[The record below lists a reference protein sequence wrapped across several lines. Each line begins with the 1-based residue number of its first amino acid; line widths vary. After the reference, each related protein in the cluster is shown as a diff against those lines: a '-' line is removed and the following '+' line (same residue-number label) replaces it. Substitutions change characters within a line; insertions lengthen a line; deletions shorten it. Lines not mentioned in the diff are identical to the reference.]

1 VQVRAKIDAYYKDYK
16 YNIRNLPMAFSS
28 IITHR
33 IQRESPTASVKIHPR
48 SEAFAASGKLDEL
61 AYELKTNFIR
71 KGGKSYGRFSNE
83 TVEFPFSSWLQE
95 YRQDRLGFESFTQ
108 KAVNHFKNELEKS
121 EHFFD
126 AYLFFAVEKIE
137 AGDFLHVFA
146 VEHLSGLYLDADLT
160 INDSLYLDSSGF
172 SLAAKI
178 NLTDWDAGE
187 SVTYVTLLRGRGEK
201 EITDAFTNFIGF
213 SDKHDIKS
221 DTVDFLQAV
230 ESFSQTL
237 DEATAKITRTKVVDY
252 CMEQKKAGK
261 PVVIRELSDTL
272 SQEIKSYEPE
282 HFSRHIETKQAE
294 SKSEFIPDAA
304 QLRNYIR
311 ISGRNDSLSMSFASE
326 CLGNEIVYD
335 ANSDSLTIK
344 NIPPAL
350 KARLLKHLK
359 ES

>member
-1 VQVRAKIDAYYKDYK
+1 
-16 YNIRNLPMAFSS
+16 MAFSA
-28 IITHR
+28 IIAHR
-33 IQRESPTASVKIHPR
+33 IQRESPTTSVTIHNR
-48 SEAFAASGKLDEL
+48 TEAFTASGKLDEL

-71 KGGKSYGRFSNE
+71 KGSKSYGRFSSE
-83 TVEFPFSSWLQE
+83 TVDFPFSAWLQE
-95 YRQDRLGFESFTQ
+95 YRQERLSLESFTQ
-108 KAVNHFKNELEKS
+108 KALGHFKNELEKNEQFIDS
-121 EHFFD
+121 
-126 AYLFFAVEKIE
+126 YVFFAFEKIE
-137 AGDFLHVFA
+137 AGDFLHVFV
-146 VEHLSGLYLDADLT
+146 VEHLSGLYLDINLA

-178 NLTDWDAGE
+178 NLTEWDAGE
-187 SVTYVTLLRGRGEK
+187 SATYLVLLRARGEK
-201 EITDAFTNFIGF
+201 ELIEAFTNFIGF

-261 PVVIRELSDTL
+261 PVVIRELSDSL

-282 HFSRHIETKQAE
+282 HFSRHIEEKQAE
-294 SKSEFIPDAA
+294 SKSEFIPDAG

-326 CLGNEIVYD
+326 CLGNDIVYD
-335 ANSDSLTIK
+335 PNSDSLTIK

>member
-1 VQVRAKIDAYYKDYK
+1 
-16 YNIRNLPMAFSS
+16 MAFSA

-33 IQRESPTASVKIHPR
+33 IQRESPTSSVNTQVR
-48 SEAFAASGKLDEL
+48 SETFAASGKLDEL
-61 AYELKTNFIR
+61 AYELKTHFIR
-71 KGGKSYGRFSNE
+71 KSAKSYGRFSSE
-83 TVEFPFSSWLQE
+83 TVDFPFSSWLQE
-95 YRQDRLGFESFTQ
+95 YRQERLGFASFSQ
-108 KAVNHFKNELEKS
+108 KALNHFKHELEKS
-121 EHFFD
+121 EQLVD
-126 AYLFFAVEKIE
+126 AYLFFALEKIE
-137 AGDFLHVFA
+137 AGEILYVYLL
-146 VEHLSGLYLDADLT
+146 ENLSGLYLDTDLA
-160 INDSLYLDSSGF
+160 INDSLYLDSAGF

-178 NLTDWDAGE
+178 NLQEWDEGD
-187 SVTYVTLLRGRGEK
+187 STTYLALLRARGEK
-201 EITDAFTNFIGF
+201 DLTDAFTNLLGF

-237 DEATAKITRTKVVDY
+237 DEATAKITRNKVVDY
-252 CMEQKKAGK
+252 CLEQKKAGR
-261 PVVIRELSDTL
+261 PVVISELSNNL

-282 HFSRHIETKQAE
+282 HFSRHIETRQTEA
-294 SKSEFIPDAA
+294 KSEFIPDAA

-326 CLGNEIVYD
+326 CLGNDIVYD

-359 ES
+359 EG